1 MDVEAE
7 GHALLPLQYKNTAFM
22 KTHRTQQAPG
32 GFRLCK
38 EQTQAPPDHV

>member
-7 GHALLPLQYKNTAFM
+7 GHALLSLQYNNTAFM
-22 KTHRTQQAPG
+22 KTHHTQQASS

-38 EQTQAPPDHV
+38 EQTQEPPDHV